1 MAPTFWLLV
10 RLSKN
15 IKKTK
20 IQHAIWWLIYAL
32 NQNIFLLLIGL
43 FSLCL
48 AIPRA
53 LESELISDE
62 NTYMIKPAA
71 WRTKPLHAKV
81 NSYD

>member
-1 MAPTFWLLV
+1 MTVRTPIRNEDAKTFW
-10 RLSKN
+10 K
-15 IKKTK
+15 IGKTFAK
-20 IQHAIWWLIYAL
+20 IGI
-32 NQNIFLLLIGL
+32 

-81 NSYD
+81 NS